1 MTSPN
6 PSLYVVYLGG
16 DLVEG
21 RMGEDHEVVVV
32 VGDDIKD
39 ARRKAKAKWRGQGNA
54 HVDAVQRI
62 DRIDGYELTLHPGA
76 AGDAI
81 AHDPTYDPSDA
92 SDASDAS
99 DPT

>member
-1 MTSPN
+1 MTS

-32 VGDDIKD
+32 VGDDVKD
-39 ARRKAKAKWRGQGNA
+39 ARRRAKAKWQGHGNA

-62 DRIDGYELTLHPGA
+62 DRVDGYDLALQPGA
-76 AGDAI
+76 AGDHI
-81 AHDPTYDPSDA
+81 VHDPAYDPSD
-92 SDASDAS
+92 
-99 DPT
+99 PT

>member
-6 PSLYVVYLGG
+6 LYVVYLGG

-32 VGDDIKD
+32 VGDDVKD
-39 ARRKAKAKWRGQGNA
+39 ARRKAKTKWGGHGNA
-54 HVDAVQRI
+54 HIDAVQRI
-62 DRIDGYELTLHPGA
+62 DRVDGYDLALQAGSTPG
-76 AGDAI
+76 DQI
-81 AHDPTYDPSDA
+81 VLDPAYE
-92 SDASDAS
+92 AS

>member
-6 PSLYVVYLGG
+6 LYVVYLGG

-32 VGDDIKD
+32 VGDDVKD
-39 ARRKAKAKWRGQGNA
+39 ARRRAKAKWRGQGNA

-62 DRIDGYELTLHPGA
+62 ERVDGYELALQPAAAPG
-76 AGDAI
+76 DQI
-81 AHDPTYDPSDA
+81 VTDPSYDPSD
-92 SDASDAS
+92 
-99 DPT
+99 PT